1 MCPPSSQTQSL
12 SPSGN
17 PPDLWLCLRFNQ
29 LSLEALRDG
38 DRGVDFVYQQHRLVC
53 VDPSARLQGLYPG
66 MSVNQALMVA
76 PGSAG
81 QERDPRREQQ
91 QLQALAH
98 WAWRYTPQVSLGVQS
113 VLLEVGHC
121 LKLFRGFRRLYQQ
134 IEQDLLGFAVSV
146 MPGVAHTPAAA
157 WVLSY
162 AVNNGLQAA
171 QGNAIE
177 PDVFLLLLGQASID
191 SLAIDP
197 AIIRQLQSCGFENL
211 EELLVAPREEIGE
224 RFGAPLMDY
233 LARLLG
239 EKDDPQPSILPPTP
253 FLLAQDF
260 AEPIHN
266 SQWIEHCTDD
276 MLRQLCEFLRQRQWF
291 CQLLVWRFYND
302 KTLIER
308 LSIPLSSKHYGF
320 ETFKQLT
327 DLHIEKLRLGGELMR
342 IELFSDRLL
351 PAQLFIDDF
360 FDPRIKE
367 QEASELVDKLATRL
381 GDESVYQLAC
391 NAEPVPELSVLRMR
405 FSPPE
410 KTAANLSINTDTPQ
424 QFRPLWLF
432 PEPKALHSHRDN
444 ATQPLDH
451 RRRPMQL
458 IQGPDRIDSHWWV
471 KSSPVSMTDPVIG
484 SKHRDYY
491 IARQQNGRLL
501 WVFYERRL
509 KQWFL
514 HGLFG

>member
-1 MCPPSSQTQSL
+1 MCPASSQPQSL
-12 SPSGN
+12 SPPGD

-29 LSLEALRDG
+29 LPLEALRER

-53 VDPSARLQGLYPG
+53 VDQSARLQGLYPG

-76 PGSAG
+76 PGCSG
-81 QERDPRREQQ
+81 RERDPQQEQQ

-98 WAWRYTPQVSLGVQS
+98 WAYHYTPQVSLGEQS

-134 IEQDLLGFAVSV
+134 IEQDLLGFAVSAR
-146 MPGVAHTPAAA
+146 PGVAHTPAAA

-162 AVNNGLQAA
+162 AMNNGVQAA
-171 QGNAIE
+171 QGNATE
-177 PDVFLLLLGQASID
+177 PEVFLLLLGQASID
-191 SLAIDP
+191 SLAIDT

-239 EKDDPQPSILPPTP
+239 EKDDPRPTIVPPQP
-253 FLLAQDF
+253 FLLVQDF

-276 MLRQLCEFLRQRQWF
+276 MLRQLCEFLRQRQYL

-320 ETFKQLT
+320 DTFKQLT
-327 DLHIEKLRLGGELMR
+327 DLHIEKLTLGGELMR

-351 PAQLFIDDF
+351 PAQLLIDDF
-360 FDPRIKE
+360 FDPRIRE

-381 GDESVYQLAC
+381 GEESVYQLAC
-391 NAEPVPELSVLRMR
+391 NAEPVPELSVLRTP
-405 FSPPE
+405 FSPAD
-410 KTAANLSINTDTPQ
+410 KTVTRAPVNTTTPQ
-424 QFRPLWLF
+424 SFQPLWLF
-432 PEPKALHSHRDN
+432 TEPKALDSHRDN

-471 KSSPVSMTDPVIG
+471 KNNTVATADPVIG

-509 KQWFL
+509 KRWFL